1 MSDRYKTILLFGP
14 PGVGKGTQG
23 KIIAQ
28 IPGFFHSSTGDI
40 FRNLD
45 ANSEV
50 GKLFYRYSS
59 RGELVPDDV
68 TIKIWATNIYANTIL
83 GLFKESQ
90 DILVLDGMP
99 RNVRQA
105 NLLYRYIDVLAV
117 INLVCSDTEA
127 LFERMKKRAIK
138 SNRIDDA
145 KEDVIRRRFE
155 VYQAE
160 TKPVLDFYDSSLI
173 RTVDALGSPAQVL
186 HDVLEAIVP
195 IQRQHYNASDA
206 GGEG

>member
-1 MSDRYKTILLFGP
+1 MSDRYQTILLFGP

-23 KIIAQ
+23 KIIAN

-45 ANSEV
+45 GNSDV
-50 GKLFYRYSS
+50 GRLFYTYSS

-83 GLFKESQ
+83 GLFKETQ

-99 RNVRQA
+99 RNRNQA
-105 NLLYRYIDVLAV
+105 NLLYRYIDVLCV
-117 INLVCSDTEA
+117 INLVCSDKEA

-138 SNRIDDA
+138 SSRIDDA
-145 KEDVIRRRFE
+145 KDDVIRRRFD

-160 TKPVLDFYDSSLI
+160 TKPVLDFYDPELI
-173 RTVDALGSPAQVL
+173 RNIDAMNSPAQVL
-186 HDVLEAIVP
+186 RDVLAALVP
-195 IQRQHYNASDA
+195 IQNSHFNAEMSP
-206 GGEG
+206 GT

>member
-1 MSDRYKTILLFGP
+1 MSDRYQTVLLFGP

-23 KIIAQ
+23 NIIAN

-45 ANSEV
+45 GNSEV
-50 GKLFYRYSS
+50 GRLFYQYSS

-83 GLFKESQ
+83 GLFKETQ

-99 RNVRQA
+99 RNRNQA
-105 NLLYRYIDVLAV
+105 NLLYRYIDVLCV
-117 INLVCSDTEA
+117 INLVCNDKEA

-138 SNRIDDA
+138 SSRIDDA
-145 KEDVIRRRFE
+145 KDDVIRRRFE

-160 TKPVLDFYDSSLI
+160 TKPVLEFYDPELI
-173 RTVDALGSPAQVL
+173 RNIDAMNSPAQVL
-186 HDVLEAIVP
+186 HDVLEALVP
-195 IQRQHYNASDA
+195 IQNFHFNADETAAS
-206 GGEG
+206 

>member
-1 MSDRYKTILLFGP
+1 MSDRYKAILLFGP

-23 KIIAQ
+23 KIIAN

-45 ANSEV
+45 ASSEV
-50 GKLFYRYSS
+50 GKLFYKYSS

-99 RNVRQA
+99 RNRNQA
-105 NLLYRYIDVLAV
+105 NLLYRYIDVLCV
-117 INLVCSDTEA
+117 INLVCKDKEA

-145 KEDVIRRRFE
+145 KSDVIRRRFE
-155 VYQAE
+155 VYHAE
-160 TKPVLDFYDSSLI
+160 TQPVLDFYDSDLI
-173 RTVDALGSPAQVL
+173 RNVDAMGSPAQVL

-195 IQRQHYNASDA
+195 IQNRHFNADEP
-206 GGEG
+206 GEGG

>member
-23 KIIAQ
+23 KIIAN

-50 GKLFYRYSS
+50 GRLFYKYSS

-99 RNVRQA
+99 RNRNQA
-105 NLLYRYIDVLAV
+105 NLLYRYIDVLCV
-117 INLVCSDTEA
+117 LNLVCNDKEA
-127 LFERMKKRAIK
+127 LFTRMKKRAIK
-138 SNRIDDA
+138 SSRIDDA
-145 KEDVIRRRFE
+145 KDDVIRRRFE

-160 TKPVLDFYDSSLI
+160 TQPVLEFYDPELI
-173 RTVDALGSPAQVL
+173 RNIDAMNSPAQVL
-186 HDVLEAIVP
+186 HDVLEALVP
-195 IQRQHYNASDA
+195 MQNSHFNSEAP
-206 GGEG
+206 GEG